1 MSMEDLEIIKAIL
14 AEKERAL
21 QGKKDERLAVA
32 QQADAVHAKV
42 LELQG
47 QLHVLE
53 AAEETMRTKNWSVRN
68 EIREIERVI
77 DRKQR
82 ERTRAEKEIGIKKDL
97 ETKGKILEILTESG
111 AWNKY
116 AKPQQRSGA
125 KQLAVAGRGI
135 LGDSRGLGKTL
146 SALMWLDMLLV
157 KKAIIFLP
165 KETATALRKQMPR
178 WASHRPLFDMTS
190 KPQNEKNALLEI
202 LPYLDEYALLV
213 NVESWRRDPTFI
225 PKLQGLGVQAV
236 VIDEAH
242 VMKDQGTYAFKGVRD
257 VVYPFEQDELNTVK
271 NVLPMTG
278 TMWLNYPDEMWPLL
292 HLVDRHS

>member
-53 AAEETMRTKNWSVRN
+53 AAEETMRTKKWKMRT

-77 DRKQR
+77 DRKQG

-97 ETKGKILEILTESG
+97 ETKGKILEILTESR
-111 AWNKY
+111 AWNKD
-116 AKPQQRSGA
+116 AKPHQRSGA

-157 KKAIIFLP
+157 KKAII
-165 KETATALRKQMPR
+165 KPR
-178 WASHRPLFDMTS
+178 SEEHTSELQSHL
-190 KPQNEKNALLEI
+190 NLLCR
-202 LPYLDEYALLV
+202 LL
-213 NVESWRRDPTFI
+213 
-225 PKLQGLGVQAV
+225 L
-236 VIDEAH
+236 
-242 VMKDQGTYAFKGVRD
+242 
-257 VVYPFEQDELNTVK
+257 
-271 NVLPMTG
+271 
-278 TMWLNYPDEMWPLL
+278 
-292 HLVDRHS
+292 